1 MSMIVPPTLHTL
13 QDDPRR
19 VRVQASDTRFF
30 AAFAGGYQAF
40 LQAPATPLTDDGIY
54 AVFHHTFRDPNLSA
68 IWKAG
73 RLAGWFAAL
82 YHIPCR
88 FQDTATAD
96 TSPTA
101 DTYAP
106 RPIELSIIERRFV
119 SCYRDGYRQAARK
132 LQGAPLTDE
141 QIFAVLDDASSTYVF
156 GRANP
161 LSATRCCAGYLAGWF
176 ARFYGI
182 RSLVD
187 PSLAQAPGE
196 PNPSAPAEPSTERQD
211 QR

>member
-1 MSMIVPPTLHTL
+1 MSMIVPLTPHTPPA
-13 QDDPRR
+13 DPRR

-40 LQAPATPLTDDGIY
+40 QQAPATPLTDDGIY
-54 AVFHHTFRDPNLSA
+54 AVFHHTFRDPNLSS

-88 FQDTATAD
+88 FQDTSASA
-96 TSPTA
+96 PPA
-101 DTYAP
+101 AAHAP

-119 SCYRDGYRQAARK
+119 SCYRDGYRQAARQ
-132 LQGAPLTDE
+132 LQDAPLSDE
-141 QIFAVLDDASSTYVF
+141 QIFAVLDDASTTYVF

-161 LSATRCCAGYLAGWF
+161 LCATRCCAGYLAGWF

-196 PNPSAPAEPSTERQD
+196 QNPSAPAEPSTERQG